1 MSEVSPSNSSYR
13 VGLNLN
19 RLPKEDMVVDQ
30 IKWMFFVEKFWLPLK
45 RKRLTL
51 L

>member
-30 IKWMFFVEKFWLPLK
+30 ISEFCGEILVPLSRREKG
-45 RKRLTL
+45 
-51 L
+51 

>member
-30 IKWMFFVEKFWLPLK
+30 SEKWRILVPLK
-45 RKRLTL
+45 RKRLIL
-51 L
+51 KE